1 MFIVIYSAT
10 YGHEEVFGPFQ
21 TKEEAV
27 QWMKNDVQQAI
38 KIAAENDIN
47 YDSITDG
54 DTIRIEEYG
63 EWTIHEVQS
72 IN

>member
-10 YGHEEVFGPFQ
+10 YGHEEEFGPFQ

-38 KIAAENDIN
+38 KIAAENDVKYN
-47 YDSITDG
+47 SITDG
-54 DTIRIEEYG
+54 DTISIEEYG
-63 EWTIHEVQS
+63 EWTVHEVQS
-72 IN
+72 AN